1 VNGQSLVVNL
11 RGIAALRVTADKGS
25 LSVIQG
31 STAGISGTAALA
43 GGVPTSFQGS
53 PVGGTQLSYVCGSQN
68 LNVTTTGEQF
78 FLTRS

>member
-11 RGIAALRVTADKGS
+11 RGIGVLRVTAGKGT
-25 LSVIQG
+25 LSVLQG

-53 PVGGTQLSYVCGSQN
+53 PVAGTQFSYTCGSHD

-78 FLTRS
+78 TLTRS